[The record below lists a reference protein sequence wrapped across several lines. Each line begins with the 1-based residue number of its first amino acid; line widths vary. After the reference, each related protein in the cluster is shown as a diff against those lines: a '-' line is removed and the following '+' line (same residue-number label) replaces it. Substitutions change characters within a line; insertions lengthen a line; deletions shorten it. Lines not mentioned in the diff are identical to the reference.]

1 MRLTKKQS
9 ETLREKLPSDYSNIL
24 RDRIFDKTKNSI
36 SSYHI
41 RDVIRGV
48 REDYYGIIEEAILLA
63 KEITEEKSAK
73 EKELTEEIK
82 NLK

>member
-1 MRLTKKQS
+1 MRLSPKQS
-9 ETLREKLPSDYSNIL
+9 EALREKLPSDYQNII
-24 RDRIFDKTKNSI
+24 RDRLHKKTNRLH
-36 SSYHI
+36 SSFHI

-48 REDYYGIIEEAILLA
+48 REDHHGIIEEGILLA
-63 KEITEEKSAK
+63 KETQLEKRAK